1 MVVTTNPYDVIV
13 VLGAKPSP
21 DGKGMPAMDRRVR
34 HGVRLFHEGA
44 ANFLLMS
51 GGRNGHSTPEAVLMR
66 ALAVEEGVPEG
77 SIALESVSTRTLENA
92 FFSKAV
98 MEERGWT
105 RALVV
110 TDRFHLPR
118 ALFAF
123 RCFGIKAMGSSPAK
137 YWGKATFKRRVRIVA
152 REIVGLVAYA
162 GFFLFGQAKRMAEEN
177 QESDADF

>member
-1 MVVTTNPYDVIV
+1 
-13 VLGAKPSP
+13 
-21 DGKGMPAMDRRVR
+21 MDRRVR

-51 GGRNGHSTPEAVLMR
+51 GGCNGHSTPEAVLMR

-77 SIALESVSTRTLENA
+77 SIVLESRSTRTLENA
-92 FFSKAV
+92 FFSIAMIEK
-98 MEERGWT
+98 RGWT
-105 RALVV
+105 RTLVV

-137 YWGKATFKRRVRIVA
+137 YWGKTTFKKRVRIVA
-152 REIVGLVAYA
+152 REVMGLIAYA
-162 GFFLFGQAKRMAEEN
+162 AFFLFGQAKRIAVEHQGSGISRE
-177 QESDADF
+177 DDR